1 MGAEETDTIVARST
15 APGYGA
21 LAVIRLSGPGSIP
34 ILLEMAP
41 ALPEVPAP
49 RTATLVVLRD
59 ARGRMLDR
67 ALVTVFPGPGSYTG
81 EDVVE
86 ISCHGGSLVP
96 GRLVARCREIG
107 AREAEPGEFTR
118 RAYLNGKMDLL
129 QAEAVADLVDGGTPA
144 GVDVALHQLERGLSR
159 RIASLREGVVH
170 LQALLVQH
178 LDFPEEDEAPVPTSA
193 LAAEAEGLA
202 GEIEA
207 LLATGPGGL
216 LLREG
221 ALVVLAGRPNAGKSS
236 LFNAILG
243 EERAIV
249 TEEPGTTR
257 DALEVPVALGG
268 YPFRLVDTAGLRE
281 GGGRVERMGIEVAQ
295 RYLRGAQVVLFCVE
309 AGRSLGRDEEEFLRV
324 WTDRPVLLVRTK
336 TDRAGPAPGGG
347 GSDGAVG
354 RGVAGV
360 RQVEVSAMERTGL
373 ERLAAELVDQVYRG
387 VVRAREE
394 VHPVVTRERQADG
407 LRRAATELAAFALAV
422 QEGLP
427 VEVAA
432 THLGVAETAL
442 EEVVGVIRPDEALD
456 VLFREFC
463 IGK

>member
-1 MGAEETDTIVARST
+1 MGVQGTDTIVARST
-15 APGYGA
+15 APGHGA
-21 LAVIRLSGPGSIP
+21 VAVIRLSGPDSIS
-34 ILLEMAP
+34 ILLGLAP
-41 ALPEVPAP
+41 ALGEAPPP
-49 RTATLVVLRD
+49 RTATLAALRD

-67 ALVTVFPGPGSYTG
+67 ALVTVFPGPESYTG

-96 GRLVARCREIG
+96 GRLEARCRELG
-107 AREAEPGEFTR
+107 ARGAEPGEFTR

-129 QAEAVADLVDGGTPA
+129 QAEAVADLVGGGTPA

-159 RIASLREGVVH
+159 KIASLREGVVH

-193 LAAEAEGLA
+193 LAGEAEGLA

-207 LLATGPGGL
+207 LLATGPGGI

-236 LFNAILG
+236 LFNAVLG
-243 EERAIV
+243 QERAIV

-257 DALEVPVALGG
+257 DALEVPVALEG

-281 GGGRVERMGIEVAQ
+281 GGGRVERLGIEVAH
-295 RYLRGAQVVLFCVE
+295 RYLEGAQVILFCVE
-309 AGRSLGRDEEEFLRV
+309 AGRALGRDEEEFLRR

-336 TDRAGPAPGGG
+336 ADRGGPVVMGEGSGPMARGARGGM
-347 GSDGAVG
+347 
-354 RGVAGV
+354 REL
-360 RQVEVSAMERTGL
+360 EVSAMERTGL
-373 ERLAAELVDQVYRG
+373 DRLAAELVELVYQG
-387 VVRAREE
+387 VARAREE
-394 VHPVVTRERQADG
+394 VHPVVTRERQAGG
-407 LRRAATELAAFALAV
+407 LRRAASEVAAFAGALR
-422 QEGLP
+422 EGLP

-442 EEVVGVIRPDEALD
+442 EEVVGVIRPDEVLD